1 MHTQV
6 EICALS
12 DLENTVRLLVEF
24 VQSVREDTDF
34 RPIDFHR

>member
-6 EICALS
+6 EICALP

-24 VQSVREDTDF
+24 IQSIHEDTDF
-34 RPIDFHR
+34 RPINFDR